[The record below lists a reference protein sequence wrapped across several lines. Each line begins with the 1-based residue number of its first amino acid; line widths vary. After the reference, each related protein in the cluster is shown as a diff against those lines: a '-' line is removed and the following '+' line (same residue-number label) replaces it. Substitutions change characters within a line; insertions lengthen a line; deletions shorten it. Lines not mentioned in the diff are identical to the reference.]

1 MTLEGG
7 GFLENA
13 ESCYLTLQGLQ
24 LFPALR
30 GKAEFSAQGP
40 DLFIPT
46 IPAVSTREDAVLQ
59 QMSFTD
65 GTKLEQLS
73 TSISS
78 HHIEADMNTLFHL
91 HASSQQYASK
101 SNGITL
107 GLIAASV
114 VLTLFILY
122 YFTQAYI
129 WNLVKNCVVNRAN
142 TANEDVQK
150 PQTDIPTPTQ
160 PTAST
165 AVGEDLSEA
174 TPQTRFSAY
183 SMQTV

>member
-13 ESCYLTLQGLQ
+13 ESCHLTLQGLQ

-46 IPAVSTREDAVLQ
+46 IPVVVSTRKEAVLQ

-78 HHIEADMNTLFHL
+78 NHIEADIDTLFHL

-107 GLIAASV
+107 GLIATSV
-114 VLTLFILY
+114 VLSLYILY

-142 TANEDVQK
+142 TVNDVEK
-150 PQTDIPTPTQ
+150 PQSDTPTPSQ
-160 PTAST
+160 PTTSSV
-165 AVGEDLSEA
+165 VGEDLSEA

>member
-30 GKAEFSAQGP
+30 GEAEFSAQGP
-40 DLFIPT
+40 DLFIP
-46 IPAVSTREDAVLQ
+46 AVLSTREEVVLQ
-59 QMSFTD
+59 QLSFLD
-65 GTKLEQLS
+65 GTKLEELS

-78 HHIEADMNTLFHL
+78 HHIEADINTLFQL

-114 VLTLFILY
+114 VLTLFIFY
-122 YFTQAYI
+122 
-129 WNLVKNCVVNRAN
+129 
-142 TANEDVQK
+142 
-150 PQTDIPTPTQ
+150 
-160 PTAST
+160 
-165 AVGEDLSEA
+165 
-174 TPQTRFSAY
+174 
-183 SMQTV
+183 

>member
-13 ESCYLTLQGLQ
+13 ESCHLTLQGLQ
-24 LFPALR
+24 LLHALR
-30 GKAEFSAQGP
+30 GKAEFSSQGP

-46 IPAVSTREDAVLQ
+46 IPTVSTREEAVLQ
-59 QMSFTD
+59 QMSLTD

-91 HASSQQYASK
+91 HASSQQYANK

-107 GLIAASV
+107 GLTAVSV

-142 TANEDVQK
+142 TVIEDVK
-150 PQTDIPTPTQ
+150 KSQTDIPTPSQ
-160 PTAST
+160 P
-165 AVGEDLSEA
+165 
-174 TPQTRFSAY
+174 QH
-183 SMQTV
+183 Q

>member
-1 MTLEGG
+1 VPAQPDMESPLYDTGGG
-7 GFLENA
+7 GFLKNA
-13 ESCYLTLQGLQ
+13 QSCYLTLQGLH

-40 DLFIPT
+40 ELFIPT
-46 IPAVSTREDAVLQ
+46 IPAVSTREEAVL

-65 GTKLEQLS
+65 GTKLEKLS

-78 HHIEADMNTLFHL
+78 HHIEADINTLFHL

-122 YFTQAYI
+122 YFNQAYI
-129 WNLVKNCVVNRAN
+129 WNLMKNC
-142 TANEDVQK
+142 
-150 PQTDIPTPTQ
+150 
-160 PTAST
+160 
-165 AVGEDLSEA
+165 SE
-174 TPQTRFSAY
+174 S
-183 SMQTV
+183 S